1 MVIDALDIL
10 NGEPRTC
17 PRTFNYFNKLLV
29 LAGGV
34 LISLHMEFRL
44 LSMSDYLQ
52 GVVN

>member
-1 MVIDALDIL
+1 MTDGHSKGLCCVPL
-10 NGEPRTC
+10 T
-17 PRTFNYFNKLLV
+17 RTFNYFNKLLV